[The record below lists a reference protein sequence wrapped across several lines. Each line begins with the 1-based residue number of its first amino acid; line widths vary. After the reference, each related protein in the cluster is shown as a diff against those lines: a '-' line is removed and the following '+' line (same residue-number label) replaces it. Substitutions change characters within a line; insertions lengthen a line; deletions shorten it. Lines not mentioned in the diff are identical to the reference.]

1 MNTNRIRAHLT
12 TRRSI
17 AAVLAGLTLTG
28 TMGIAMAQNGAAAP
42 LTGTTVVA
50 AQSTSDAATLAF
62 NREEER
68 MARDLYQALA
78 EKYDGAAPFAM
89 ITQSEQAH
97 WTRIG
102 DLLIAH
108 GISDPSAG
116 LAAGTYADPAIQSLY
131 DGWLARGLTSLDE
144 AYQVG
149 IELEQRDIAD
159 LTTAVGS
166 TTLADARQVLTA
178 LRVASERHLAA
189 FEAAASGQTLGAGG
203 MDAKGPQDGMRQ
215 GAGREGRSATPA
227 TGPAGAGMHRATGAG
242 GGDGTCQIG

>member
-1 MNTNRIRAHLT
+1 MNTNQIRAHVT

-42 LTGTTVVA
+42 LTGATVVA
-50 AQSTSDAATLAF
+50 AQTTSDAATLAF

-68 MARDLYQALA
+68 MARDLYQSLA
-78 EKYDGAAPFAM
+78 DTYDGAAPFAM
-89 ITQSEQAH
+89 ITQSEQTH

-102 DLLIAH
+102 DLLTAH
-108 GISDPSAG
+108 GITDPSAG

-159 LTTAVGS
+159 LTTAITS
-166 TTLADARQVLTA
+166 TTLADARRVLTA
-178 LRVASERHLAA
+178 LRAASEHHLAA
-189 FEAAASGQTLGAGG
+189 FEAAASGQTLGAGRTG
-203 MDAKGPQDGMRQ
+203 ATGAQDGMRQ
-215 GAGREGRSATPA
+215 GAGRQGRSVTPA
-227 TGPAGAGMHRATGAG
+227 TGSAGAGMQRGTGAG
-242 GGDGTCQIG
+242 GGDGTCRIR